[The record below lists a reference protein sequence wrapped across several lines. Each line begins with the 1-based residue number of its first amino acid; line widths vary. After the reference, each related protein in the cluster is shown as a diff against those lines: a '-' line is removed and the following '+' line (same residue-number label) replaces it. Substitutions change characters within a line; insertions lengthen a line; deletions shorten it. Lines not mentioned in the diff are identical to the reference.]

1 MLNALKGKF
10 ADRLKI
16 ILLSVTAIIIIA
28 LFIGQGLNADNYSFF
43 LSLRVPK
50 ILAIVL
56 AAIAI
61 SVSSLVF
68 QTITNNRILTPSILG
83 FDSLYV
89 MIQVIIV
96 VAFGSMSMWFSDP
109 IVNFLLSTLIMI
121 GFSMLLFGLYFKR
134 KNSNVFTLLLIGIV
148 CGSLFSSVT
157 SFFTMLI
164 DPNEFAVLQNSMFAS
179 FNNVNSDLVYWSII
193 PLAICFF
200 YLYYIS
206 NTLDVL
212 WLGAD
217 NAKSLGVDT
226 QKLTIRVMLVL
237 TIMIAVSTALVG
249 PVLFFGLIVVSL
261 TREMFNRYQ
270 HRFLMLACSL
280 LSVVLLVGGQFL
292 IEKVFSFDTTISVI
306 INFAGGSYFLYLLMR
321 NKLN

>member
-1 MLNALKGKF
+1 MLNAFKS
-10 ADRLKI
+10 DRFKI
-16 ILLSVTAIIIIA
+16 IFLAVVSVVITG

-43 LSLRVPK
+43 LSLRIPK
-50 ILAIVL
+50 VLAIILASV
-56 AAIAI
+56 AI

-96 VAFGSMSMWFSDP
+96 VSLGSMSMWFNDP

-121 GFSMLLFGLYFKR
+121 GFSLLLFGLYFRR

-179 FNNVNSDLVYWSII
+179 FNNVNGDLVYWSII
-193 PLAICFF
+193 PLTICFT
-200 YLYYIS
+200 YLYRIS

>member
-1 MLNALKGKF
+1 MLNAFKF
-10 ADRLKI
+10 EHVKI
-16 ILLSVTAIIIIA
+16 VFLTVVSVVIIA
-28 LFIGQGLNADNYSFF
+28 LFIGQGLNAHNYSFF
-43 LSLRVPK
+43 LSLRIPK
-50 ILAIVL
+50 ILAILL

-96 VAFGSMSMWFSDP
+96 ASLGSMSIWFSDP
-109 IVNFLLSTLIMI
+109 IINFVLSTLTMI
-121 GFSMLLFGLYFKR
+121 GFSLLLFGLYFR
-134 KNSNVFTLLLIGIV
+134 RNNSNVFTLLLIGIV

-164 DPNEFAVLQNSMFAS
+164 DPNEFSVLQNSMFAS
-179 FNNVNSDLVYWSII
+179 FNNVNSDLVYWSVI
-193 PLAICFF
+193 PLVICFL
-200 YLYYIS
+200 YLYRIS

-226 QKLTIRVMLVL
+226 QTLTIQVMLVI

-261 TREMFNRYQ
+261 TREMFDSYQ

-306 INFAGGSYFLYLLMR
+306 INFSGGSYFLYLLMR